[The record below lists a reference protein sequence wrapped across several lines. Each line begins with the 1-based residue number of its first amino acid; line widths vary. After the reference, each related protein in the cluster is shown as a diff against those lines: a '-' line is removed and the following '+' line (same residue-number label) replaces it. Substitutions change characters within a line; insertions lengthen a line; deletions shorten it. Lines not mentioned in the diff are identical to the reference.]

1 MYEREDPWAGKR
13 CREPYQDVTWRL
25 RMTERYRA
33 SRRLKRVTGMTLVFS
48 GVLFWMLLI
57 ALPLAPLHVNL
68 LPSLGHAQKQSLAV
82 TAGGASLVGGIIL
95 LLAPSRRRRRAV
107 LPRRALPG
115 A

>member
-1 MYEREDPWAGKR
+1 
-13 CREPYQDVTWRL
+13 
-25 RMTERYRA
+25 MTERYRV

-48 GVLFWMLLI
+48 GVLFWILVI
-57 ALPLAPLHVNL
+57 ALPLAPLQVKL

-95 LLAPSRRRRRAV
+95 LLAPPRRRRRAV
-107 LPRRALPG
+107 LPRSAIPG